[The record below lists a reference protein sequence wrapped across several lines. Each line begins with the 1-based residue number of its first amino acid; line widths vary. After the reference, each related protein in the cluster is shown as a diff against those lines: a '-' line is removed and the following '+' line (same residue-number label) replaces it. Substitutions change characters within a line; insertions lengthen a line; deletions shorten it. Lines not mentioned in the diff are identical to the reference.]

1 MLMSSGQPIK
11 TMVPI
16 KTASRALL
24 EPGTEA
30 MVLGIAK
37 AGNPLV
43 YLCETTDP
51 GFEPE
56 EFYCFPESLELME
69 WVA

>member
-1 MLMSSGQPIK
+1 MLISSGQSIK
-11 TMVPI
+11 TILPV

-30 MVLGIAK
+30 LVIGVAK
-37 AGNPLV
+37 AGDPLV

-56 EFYCFPESLELME
+56 EFYCFADNLELME
-69 WVA
+69 EVA